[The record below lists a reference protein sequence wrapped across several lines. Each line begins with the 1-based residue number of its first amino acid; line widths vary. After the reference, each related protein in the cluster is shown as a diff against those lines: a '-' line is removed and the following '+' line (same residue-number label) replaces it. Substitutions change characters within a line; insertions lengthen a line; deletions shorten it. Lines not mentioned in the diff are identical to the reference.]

1 MSAQPVAQKRRSP
14 AQIVSQWW
22 QTWTGFNPTYSD
34 LSCCAQEEV
43 DRIAHDIGVSAAELR
58 ALAKLGPDAADQLLL
73 RMQALHLDP
82 HQVENA
88 EPPTFQDLQRIC
100 SLCEH
105 HKRCEKD
112 IASDAAAPA
121 WESYCPNASTLKVLT
136 TMPWPARRGQ

>member
-1 MSAQPVAQKRRSP
+1 MAAQSVGQKLSE
-14 AQIVSQWW
+14 WW
-22 QTWTGFNPTYSD
+22 QSWTGFNPTYSD

-43 DRIAHDIGVSAAELR
+43 DRIAHDIGVSPAELR
-58 ALAKLGPDAADQLLL
+58 ELARLGPHAADQLVQ

-82 HQVENA
+82 TAVEHA

-105 HKRCEKD
+105 HKRCQQD

-121 WESYCPNASTLKVLT
+121 WESYCPNAATLKVLT
-136 TMPWPARRGQ
+136 TIPWPKKRGQ